1 MGIKLYFEEKGEE
14 LLKEIGLTKSEFARR
29 MGICK
34 QNVNSVF
41 TTKNVLVLR
50 KASQVLGVSFELLI
64 SYSEEPYLDEI
75 YEKTEHKR

>member
-1 MGIKLYFEEKGEE
+1 MVQRYKHFPYWQ
-14 LLKEIGLTKSEFARR
+14 
-29 MGICK
+29 

-64 SYSEEPYLDEI
+64 SYSEEPDLDEI
-75 YEKTEHKR
+75 YENIDHKR

>member
-14 LLKEIGLTKSEFARR
+14 LLKEVGLTKSEFTRR

-64 SYSEEPYLDEI
+64 SYSEEPDLDEI
-75 YEKTEHKR
+75 YDGK

>member
-14 LLKEIGLTKSEFARR
+14 LLKEVGLTKSEFARR
-29 MGICK
+29 MVICK

-64 SYSEEPYLDEI
+64 SYSEEPDLDEI
-75 YEKTEHKR
+75 YENIDHKR